1 MCFSKLPV
9 EVLRCRSWSHTPR
22 KKCKKLGLSPR
33 PIRALEGEG
42 VICSP
47 TADHDLVDEDVEPK
61 LRGGG
66 GAALVLLEDR

>member
-1 MCFSKLPV
+1 MYFSKLPV

-33 PIRALEGEG
+33 PKRELEGEG
-42 VICSP
+42 VVDYP
-47 TADHDLVDEDVEPK
+47 AADHDPVDGDVDPK

-66 GAALVLLEDR
+66 GAALVLLENR